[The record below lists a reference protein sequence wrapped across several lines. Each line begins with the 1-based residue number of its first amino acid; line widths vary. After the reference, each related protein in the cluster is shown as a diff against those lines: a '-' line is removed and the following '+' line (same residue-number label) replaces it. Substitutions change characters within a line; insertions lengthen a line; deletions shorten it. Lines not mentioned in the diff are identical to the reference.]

1 MESIVCKHWH
11 HCPSLEVTT
20 LLNTNPD
27 KGLSLF
33 EAKHRLEKFG
43 PNTVTAQKQKSALQ
57 RLLLQFHQPLI
68 YILLAA
74 AFVTLFLQEWVDS
87 SVIFGVVIV
96 NAIIGF
102 VQESKAEKAIES
114 LRQMMTTHTNVLRD
128 GKWQEIDAVNLVVGD
143 VVQLQS
149 GDKVPADVRLLCC
162 RDLQV
167 DESALT
173 GESVPVIKKEEILDP
188 ETILADRR
196 NMAYAGTLV
205 TYGQARAVVV
215 ATGDGTETGRISEL
229 ITSAADLSTPLTKKI
244 AAFSKLLLIAIL
256 FLAAA
261 TFAVG
266 LWRGENAV
274 DMFMAAVALAVGA
287 IPEGL
292 PAAVTITLAIGVNR
306 MAKKKAIIR
315 KLPAVETLGS
325 TTVIC
330 SDKTGTLTEN
340 QMTVKKIF
348 TANNMYD
355 VEGNGYAPEGP
366 LLYEGKRLGEVL
378 SFPLQETLLAGLL
391 CNDSRL
397 IQEENLWRIEGD
409 PTEGALITVAGKA
422 GLTPDKAK
430 ADTPRLDEIPF
441 ESERQFMATLHDTKN
456 DDENIIYVKGAVEKI
471 LDACSDNIY
480 IEEGRAALNRDDLLS
495 RVEQMASEGLR
506 VLALARKITD
516 KKHIEIDDCL
526 SGLTFLG
533 LQGMIDPPRTEAI
546 AAVRSCH
553 KAGIMV
559 KMITGDHA
567 ITAKEIARQLNIGQE
582 KEKSEAKPVTLT
594 GKELEKLTD
603 EELIAAAE
611 ETSVF
616 ARVAPEQKLRLVEAL
631 QARHNVV
638 AMTGDGVNDA
648 PALKQADIGIAMG
661 ITGTDVSKEAA
672 DMVLTDD
679 NFASITRAV
688 EEGRRIFDN
697 LVKFITWTL
706 PTNGGEGLVILAA
719 IFAGVTLPIL
729 PVQILWVNMTTAIL
743 LGLMLAFE
751 PGEPD
756 VMDHPP
762 REPNSPILTVILI
775 LRILGVSFLMLAAVF
790 SIFVWQKQQ
799 GYPLA
804 EARTVAV
811 NLFVMIELAYLF
823 NCRSLT
829 KSMFKIGVFTNPW
842 VLFGSTTMI
851 ILQLFYTYS
860 PVMNRIFGSQPISGK
875 DWLMIIAIAL
885 VVYTIIGL
893 EKWLRLHV
901 FKKTR

>member
-149 GDKVPADVRLLCC
+149 GDKVPADVRLLRC

-829 KSMFKIGVFTNPW
+829 KSMFKIA
-842 VLFGSTTMI
+842 
-851 ILQLFYTYS
+851 
-860 PVMNRIFGSQPISGK
+860 IS
-875 DWLMIIAIAL
+875 IA
-885 VVYTIIGL
+885 VYQIVGI

>member
-149 GDKVPADVRLLCC
+149 GDKVPADVRLLRC

-506 VLALARKITD
+506 VLALAR
-516 KKHIEIDDCL
+516 
-526 SGLTFLG
+526 
-533 LQGMIDPPRTEAI
+533 
-546 AAVRSCH
+546 
-553 KAGIMV
+553 
-559 KMITGDHA
+559 
-567 ITAKEIARQLNIGQE
+567 
-582 KEKSEAKPVTLT
+582 
-594 GKELEKLTD
+594 
-603 EELIAAAE
+603 
-611 ETSVF
+611 
-616 ARVAPEQKLRLVEAL
+616 
-631 QARHNVV
+631 
-638 AMTGDGVNDA
+638 
-648 PALKQADIGIAMG
+648 
-661 ITGTDVSKEAA
+661 
-672 DMVLTDD
+672 
-679 NFASITRAV
+679 
-688 EEGRRIFDN
+688 
-697 LVKFITWTL
+697 
-706 PTNGGEGLVILAA
+706 
-719 IFAGVTLPIL
+719 
-729 PVQILWVNMTTAIL
+729 
-743 LGLMLAFE
+743 
-751 PGEPD
+751 
-756 VMDHPP
+756 
-762 REPNSPILTVILI
+762 
-775 LRILGVSFLMLAAVF
+775 
-790 SIFVWQKQQ
+790 
-799 GYPLA
+799 
-804 EARTVAV
+804 
-811 NLFVMIELAYLF
+811 
-823 NCRSLT
+823 
-829 KSMFKIGVFTNPW
+829 
-842 VLFGSTTMI
+842 
-851 ILQLFYTYS
+851 
-860 PVMNRIFGSQPISGK
+860 
-875 DWLMIIAIAL
+875 
-885 VVYTIIGL
+885 
-893 EKWLRLHV
+893 
-901 FKKTR
+901 